1 MPNTQKNPNGSD
13 ALLRKKSNGNMKTRM
28 LTGRQLDDQITH
40 LWMKRLITKAVRD
53 KSLEDLRN
61 SREQLKEA
69 QEYANHV
76 IAVARHE
83 SKRPQ

>member
-1 MPNTQKNPNGSD
+1 
-13 ALLRKKSNGNMKTRM
+13 MKTRM
-28 LTGRQLDDQITH
+28 LTGRQLDDIITH
-40 LWMKRLITKAVRD
+40 LWMKREITKAVRD
-53 KSLEDLRN
+53 NALDTLRT
-61 SREQLKEA
+61 SRENLKEA

>member
-1 MPNTQKNPNGSD
+1 MPNTQNPNGSD

-28 LTGRQLDDQITH
+28 LTGRQLDDHITH
-40 LWMKRLITKAVRD
+40 LWMKREITKAVRD
-53 KSLEDLRN
+53 KTLDELRT
-61 SREQLKEA
+61 SRENLKEA